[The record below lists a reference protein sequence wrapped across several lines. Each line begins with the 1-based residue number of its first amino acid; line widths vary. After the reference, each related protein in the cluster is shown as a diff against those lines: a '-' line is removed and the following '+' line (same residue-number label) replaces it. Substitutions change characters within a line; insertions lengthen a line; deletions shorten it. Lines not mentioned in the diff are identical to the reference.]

1 MHLLI
6 ITKNQ
11 IMKTNQLL
19 MKTLSLKLL
28 SITCIAV
35 MLGVL
40 SGCKNNDPKKED
52 TPELIT
58 KATLTFTPS
67 GGGSP
72 VVVTATD
79 PDGEGVQSINVDG
92 PINLVANKSY
102 VLTIAL
108 INELAQS
115 STPEY
120 NIANE
125 VQSEGIEHMF
135 FFSWTNNVF
144 SDPTGN
150 GNIDNR
156 NDPVNYTGGANSKD
170 ANNRPLGLTT
180 TWTSATSAASGSF
193 RVLLKHQPELKSD
206 TSDSNTGETDLDIT
220 FTINVQ

>member
-1 MHLLI
+1 
-6 ITKNQ
+6 
-11 IMKTNQLL
+11 MKTNQLL